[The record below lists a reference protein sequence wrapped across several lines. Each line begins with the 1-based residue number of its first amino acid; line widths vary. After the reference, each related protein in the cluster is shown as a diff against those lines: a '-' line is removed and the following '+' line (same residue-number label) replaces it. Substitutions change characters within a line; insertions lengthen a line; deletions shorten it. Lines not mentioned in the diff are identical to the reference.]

1 MESSVPPLGRRPL
14 DIILLVY
21 FIFNLVAISYLFD
34 IEQIIITDVS
44 HFTYPAWPPR
54 AIVDLGHWWGS
65 AFDPLLNARP
75 VWWRATI
82 WIDAVVFGPYYA
94 FAIYAFIRRR
104 NWIRLPSIIYASVM
118 LTNVTII
125 LSEEIWGPH
134 ATPHLLNVIG
144 ANASWI
150 IAPALLIWRMRK
162 EPFPAEQRAGSNGR
176 KAAPSVRPVGKP
188 SAQTARRSSRKVARK
203 RAV

>member
-1 MESSVPPLGRRPL
+1 MPSTTAPRRRAL
-14 DIILLVY
+14 DVILLIY

-34 IEQIIITDVS
+34 IEQIVIPDVS

-54 AIVDLGHWWGS
+54 AIVDLGHWWGN

-75 VWWRATI
+75 VWWRTTI
-82 WIDAVVFGPYYA
+82 WIDALFFGPYYA
-94 FAIYAFIRRR
+94 FAIYAFLRRR

-134 ATPHLLNVIG
+134 ATPHLLNVVG
-144 ANASWI
+144 ANASWV
-150 IAPALLIWRMRK
+150 IAPVLLLWRMRK
-162 EPFPAEQRAGSNGR
+162 EPFP
-176 KAAPSVRPVGKP
+176 
-188 SAQTARRSSRKVARK
+188 QTAPRGR
-203 RAV
+203 